1 MQCSMQMCILH
12 FGMFLLLL
20 VAMGKSLDIE
30 NARLSHFLEI
40 DRDNTT
46 RHDTTKT
53 TANKKD
59 DDVQRALIK

>member
-1 MQCSMQMCILH
+1 MQMCILH

-40 DRDNTT
+40 ETT